1 MEHALADFA
10 RPDAP
15 TRDVTVPFGRWRS
28 AASRF
33 ARTSRGGPADGTAQ
47 AVHARLHGLPPH
59 HAPLPTALDEL
70 LQATTVLDT
79 PEQQA
84 AVLAPLAEQLRN
96 AATVR
101 ESSQRRARWRRL
113 PEETWARLKPA
124 AETPRQPAGGLDST
138 GPAFATRTAHAN
150 PAAPEPPS
158 AAPSRAA
165 TRR

>member
-1 MEHALADFA
+1 MARALADFI

-15 TRDVTVPFGRWRS
+15 TRDVTVPFGLWRS

-33 ARTSRGGPADGTAQ
+33 ARTSCGGPADGTAQ
-47 AVHARLHGLPPH
+47 AVHARLHGLPPQD
-59 HAPLPTALDEL
+59 APLPTALHEQ
-70 LQATTVLDT
+70 LQATTALDT

-84 AVLAPLAEQLRN
+84 AALAPLAEQLRN
-96 AATVR
+96 AAAGP
-101 ESSQRRARWRRL
+101 ESSQRRTRWRRL
-113 PEETWARLKPA
+113 PEQTWAKLKPA
-124 AETPRQPAGGLDST
+124 AETPRQPASGLDSKR
-138 GPAFATRTAHAN
+138 PAFATRTAHAN